1 MMADYRAAL
10 AACRVALA
18 RLELTATGTTPN
30 VGGTG
35 GGHPASAP
43 PPVCGSGHWE
53 LRRRL
58 RDATT
63 IEELARIE
71 RAATLEWEHLTGRGT
86 ADLERGD
93 GVTLDQLVLEAVSH
107 DAQAVA
113 WRWSIDIARVRR
125 IRARAKLDPETGRP
139 AEAVAAEARG
149 QDLELRRA
157 KAARMD
163 AAGMSLK
170 QIALAT
176 GCSTAT
182 VRADLGRRAA

>member
-1 MMADYRAAL
+1 MTADHRAAL

-30 VGGTG
+30 PRGTG

-86 ADLERGD
+86 ADLERGA
-93 GVTLDQLVLEAVSH
+93 GVTLEQLVLEAVSH

-125 IRARAKLDPETGRP
+125 IRARAKLDPETGRALEVVV
-139 AEAVAAEARG
+139 AENATKDAAQR
-149 QDLELRRA
+149 
-157 KAARMD
+157 AARVVELD
-163 AAGMSLK
+163 RRGLTER
-170 QIALAT
+170 QIADVVDLPK
-176 GCSTAT
+176 SK
-182 VRADLGRRAA
+182 VRRMLGRAA